1 LCKAKDVGTGW
12 YKRWCNEMGE
22 EPRMHRKQSEIAYAM
37 QALWER
43 HCIKEGS
50 RGLGFAVGTEPW
62 PSVFANY
69 GCKITATYIHPDEGT
84 ILGWT
89 NGDQLCFGLDSLNT
103 KKLCDED
110 LFRKSVVYRAVDM
123 NKIPGDLVDFDFNWS
138 SCSFEHL
145 GSIEKGMRFRKS
157 NEDIKARR
165 MGRTYH

>member
-1 LCKAKDVGTGW
+1 
-12 YKRWCNEMGE
+12 
-22 EPRMHRKQSEIAYAM
+22 
-37 QALWER
+37 
-43 HCIKEGS
+43 
-50 RGLGFAVGTEPW
+50 
-62 PSVFANY
+62 
-69 GCKITATYIHPDEGT
+69 
-84 ILGWT
+84 
-89 NGDQLCFGLDSLNT
+89 T